1 MKKKI
6 STLLFCFLM
15 IFSAI
20 GFSGCG
26 ETDLPLNILATS
38 SNTQKGT
45 VSGSGFYKADYTV
58 TLSAN
63 PKNNQSFICWVKDNV
78 VVSNE
83 QNFIFVASTSTEGKY
98 TALFSTENLEYFM
111 LNGISYNISG
121 LEITNTDLYLSKII
135 DFKVKMSEAPSL
147 YTDLAK
153 IENEDVSN
161 TGNFSSNNFEFT
173 KKILYLSKTYYFS
186 VVLKVQYTNL
196 TTLAT
201 STAET
206 STLFSINFANLFSGT
221 VSGNTTTIEN
231 ENYTLTQTLDDGAYS
246 IIVDYTGL
254 SELANWN
261 EDSTQSLLMTFAYPF
276 VD

>member
-6 STLLFCFLM
+6 TSLLFCFLM

-20 GFSGCG
+20 SFSGCG
-26 ETDLPLNILATS
+26 ETSLPLNVLATS

-45 VSGSGFYKADYTV
+45 VSGSGFYKADYNV
-58 TLSAN
+58 TLTAT
-63 PKNNQSFICWVKDNV
+63 PKDNQSFICWVKDDV
-78 VVSNE
+78 VVSYE
-83 QNFIFVASTSTEGKY
+83 QNFIFVASTLTAGKY

-121 LEITNTDLYLSKII
+121 LQITNTDLYLSQIV

-173 KKILYLSKTYYFS
+173 EKILYLSKTYYFS

-221 VSGNTTTIEN
+221 VSGNTTTVEN
-231 ENYTLTQTLDDGAYS
+231 ENYTLTQTVDDGAYS

-254 SELANWN
+254 SKLVNWN
-261 EDSTQSLLMTFAYPF
+261 QDVSQNLIMTFAYPF
-276 VD
+276 ID